1 MRKRLSIFAICLWVF
16 GLLAEINADIY
27 VTNNH
32 DNSVS
37 VIDPV
42 SKTIIG
48 SITVGSQPIS
58 IAITPDGRFAY
69 VVNNFSGTVSC
80 IDLSTNT
87 VIATIFV
94 GASPY
99 GVAISP
105 DGSTVYV
112 TNQSGNNISVIS
124 TSTNT
129 VSATI
134 NGLSGPKGIAVTPNG
149 NFAYVANFTGSNV
162 RVIDTHTNTL
172 LPVSIPVGSGPI
184 GVAITPSGSF
194 VYVTNSGGPS
204 IDVIDTTSNMVVDT
218 FPVGSNPSALAIT
231 PNGKFLYEVNSS
243 SVGVFETIN
252 NSLITGISLPSPA
265 GLAITSDGTLVYVT
279 NNVDDSI
286 SIIDTST
293 NEEIGTITGSGL
305 NFPIGIA
312 IGSNRVP
319 PASIMAPRAFTGR
332 QKNNNGAAASER
344 YNHLTW
350 QIPLEAPDLAGYTL
364 SFIKNGQLVTK
375 TLKRS
380 ATSYNDHN
388 QLSESVTYTLT
399 AFTLEG
405 ASSSPVTVTIGGQ

>member
-1 MRKRLSIFAICLWVF
+1 MRKRLNVFALCLWVF

-37 VIDPV
+37 VIDAV
-42 SKTIIG
+42 SYEFIG

-58 IAITPDGRFAY
+58 IAITPNGRFAY

-99 GVAISP
+99 GVAVSP

-112 TNQSGNNISVIS
+112 TNQSGNSISVIS
-124 TSTNT
+124 TSTNM
-129 VSATI
+129 VSAAI
-134 NGLSGPKGIAVTPNG
+134 SGLSGPKGIAITPDG

-162 RVIDTHTNTL
+162 RVVDTHTNTL

-184 GVAITPSGSF
+184 GVAITPDGRF
-194 VYVTNSGGPS
+194 VYVSDSGGPS
-204 IDVIDTTSNMVVDT
+204 INMIDTTDNMVVDT

-231 PNGKFLYEVNSS
+231 PNGKHLYEANSS
-243 SVGVFETIN
+243 SVGVFETIDN
-252 NSLITGISLPSPA
+252 TLVVGIGLPSPA

-279 NNVDDSI
+279 NDVDNSI

-293 NEEIGTITGSGL
+293 NEEIGTITGPGL
-305 NFPIGIA
+305 NFPFGIA
-312 IGSNRVP
+312 IGSNTIP
-319 PASIMAPRAFTGR
+319 TQITAPRAFTGR
-332 QKNNNGAAASER
+332 QKNNNGAAVSER

-350 QIPLEAPDLAGYTL
+350 EIPLEASALAGYTL
-364 SFIKNGQLVTK
+364 SFMKNGKLKTK
-375 TLKRS
+375 TLERS

-388 QLSESVTYTLT
+388 QRSESVTYTLT
-399 AFTLEG
+399 AFDVQG
-405 ASSSPVTVTIGGQ
+405 GSSSPVTVTVGGK

>member
-1 MRKRLSIFAICLWVF
+1 MRKRLNIFALYLWIF
-16 GLLAEINADIY
+16 SLCTEINADIY

-32 DNSVS
+32 DVTVS

-42 SKTIIG
+42 SNTIIG

-58 IAITPDGRFAY
+58 IAITPNGRIAY
-69 VVNNFSGTVSC
+69 VVNNQSNNVST
-80 IDLSTNT
+80 IDLSTNM
-87 VIATIFV
+87 VIATIPV
-94 GASPY
+94 GALPY

-105 DGSTVYV
+105 DGNTVYV
-112 TNQSGNNISVIS
+112 TNQSGNSISVIS
-124 TSTNT
+124 TATNT

-134 NGLSGPKGIAVTPNG
+134 NGLSGPKGIAITPDG
-149 NFAYVANFTGSNV
+149 NFAYVANFTGNNV

-172 LPVSIPVGSGPI
+172 GASVPVGSGPI

-194 VYVTNSGGPS
+194 VYVTDSGGPS
-204 IDVIDTTSNMVVDT
+204 INVIDTTNNMVVDT

-231 PNGKFLYEVNSS
+231 PNGKFLYEANSS

-252 NSLITGISLPSPA
+252 NSFIEGISLPSPA

-279 NNVDDSI
+279 NNVDNSI
-286 SIIDTST
+286 SIIDTLT
-293 NEEIGTITGSGL
+293 NMEIGTITGSGL

-312 IGSNRVP
+312 IGSNRIP

-350 QIPLEAPDLAGYTL
+350 QIPLESPDLAGYTL
-364 SFIKNGQLVTK
+364 SFMKNGKLKTK
-375 TLKRS
+375 TLKPS

-388 QLSESVTYTLT
+388 QRSESVTYTLT
-399 AFTLEG
+399 AFNLEG
-405 ASSSPVTVTIGGQ
+405 TSSSPATVTIGGQ